1 MAAVFNHVGQ
11 CVADLERAKRFY
23 VELFG
28 FEVDRE
34 IAVPDAA
41 VGSFLGVE
49 PPVGLTVVYLRLG
62 ELQLELLAYDRPGNP
77 EYRPRV
83 LNEPG
88 LTHVS
93 LSVPDLDRVLD
104 RVGDVGGSVVT
115 QHRRSAFLRDPDGQL
130 VEVIEREGRLGT

>member
-1 MAAVFNHVGQ
+1 MAVFNHVGQ
-11 CVADLERAKRFY
+11 CVVDLERATRFY

-34 IAVPDAA
+34 LAVPDAA

-49 PPVGLTVVYLRLG
+49 HPLGLRVVYLRLG
-62 ELQLELLAYDRPGNP
+62 EFQLELLTFDRQGNP
-77 EYRPRV
+77 AYRPRV

-93 LSVPDLDRVLD
+93 LSVPDLDTVLT
-104 RVGDVGGSVVT
+104 RVGDLGGQLVT

-130 VEVIEREGRLGT
+130 VEVIERDTRLGQ

>member
-1 MAAVFNHVGQ
+1 MAVFNHIGQ
-11 CVADLERAKRFY
+11 CVADLERATRFY

-49 PPVGLTVVYLRLG
+49 PPLGLRVVYLRLD
-62 ELQLELLAYDRPGNP
+62 ELQLELLTFAREGNP
-77 EYRPRV
+77 AYRPRV

-93 LSVPDLDRVLD
+93 LSVPDLDAVLARVDEL
-104 RVGDVGGSVVT
+104 GGSVVT
-115 QHRRSAFLRDPDGQL
+115 RHRRSAFLRDPDGQL
-130 VEVIEREGRLGT
+130 VEVIESDRRLGT

>member
-1 MAAVFNHVGQ
+1 MAAVVNHVGQ
-11 CVADLERAKRFY
+11 CVADLARAKRFY

-62 ELQLELLAYDRPGNP
+62 EFQLELLAYDRPGSP

-88 LTHVS
+88 LTHLS
-93 LSVPDLDRVLD
+93 LSVLDLDLVVD
-104 RVGDVGGSVVT
+104 RVAELGGSVVT
-115 QHRRSAFLRDPDGQL
+115 RHRRSAFLRDPDRQL
-130 VEVIEREGRLGT
+130 VEVIERDRRLGA

>member
-1 MAAVFNHVGQ
+1 VFNHVGQ
-11 CVADLERAKRFY
+11 CVVDLERAERFY

-34 IAVPDAA
+34 IAVPDEA

-62 ELQLELLAYDRPGNP
+62 ELQLELLAYDRQGNP

-93 LSVPDLDRVLD
+93 LSVPDLDAVLAQ
-104 RVGDVGGSVVT
+104 VGDLGGSVVT
-115 QHRRSAFLRDPDGQL
+115 QHRRSVFLRDPDGQL
-130 VEVIEREGRLGT
+130 VEVIERHGRLGT